1 MTNLF
6 ISDAYAQAAAAPAQ
20 GSQGIMGMFLP
31 MIVVF
36 AIFYFLI
43 IRPQKKRD
51 KDHQSFMSSLQKGD
65 DVVTQSGLLGKVT
78 GIADKVITLEVA
90 PNVKIKVLRATVIQ
104 KVDQNLNATAVNS

>member
-20 GSQGIMGMFLP
+20 GGIMGMFLP
-31 MIVVF
+31 MLVVF

-51 KDHQSFMSSLQKGD
+51 KDHQSFVSSLQKGD
-65 DVVTQSGLLGKVT
+65 EVVTQSGLLGKIT
-78 GIADKVITLEVA
+78 GVADKVITLEVA
-90 PNVKIKVLRATVIQ
+90 QNVKIKVLRGTVVQ
-104 KVDQNLNATAVNS
+104 KVDQNLSASSPTN